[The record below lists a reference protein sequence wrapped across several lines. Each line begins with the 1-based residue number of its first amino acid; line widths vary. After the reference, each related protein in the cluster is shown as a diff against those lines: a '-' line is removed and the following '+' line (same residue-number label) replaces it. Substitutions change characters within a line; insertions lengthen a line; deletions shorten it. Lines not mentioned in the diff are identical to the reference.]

1 MTSQTVILPSSDSML
16 QSQPASSQ
24 GAAAGSKDRDSS
36 AIKVLYQSDQ
46 QEEYLDLRAQIE
58 SLLKELQTLNPA

>member
-1 MTSQTVILPSSDSML
+1 ML

-24 GAAAGSKDRDSS
+24 GAAVGSKDRDSS